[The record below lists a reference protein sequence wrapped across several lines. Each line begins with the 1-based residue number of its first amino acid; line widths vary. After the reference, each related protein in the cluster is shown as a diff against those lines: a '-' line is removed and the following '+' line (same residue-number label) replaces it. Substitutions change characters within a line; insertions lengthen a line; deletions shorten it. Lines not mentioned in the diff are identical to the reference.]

1 MSTWNDI
8 AGIVGKAAPV
18 IGGLLGGPA
27 GAAVGGLISSALGAE
42 NSPDAVSAALA
53 GNPDALVKVQELQTN
68 AKVQL
73 QQLAVTAEQNRLS
86 AANVQYA
93 AEAADRDSAR
103 KLAGQ
108 QPHDWMRPLLSL
120 AIIVATIAI
129 VMMVMLGAADGTLRD
144 PVISATAGGLV
155 MYFIR
160 ESSQVLGFWFGM
172 TREASVQTQAITTFA
187 TSPGTVTLGQTGT
200 ASAASRPAPP
210 ATAAQPP
217 QTFVGN

>member
-1 MSTWNDI
+1 MSTWSDI

-27 GAAVGGLISSALGAE
+27 GAAVGGLISSALGTE

-53 GNPDALVKVQELQTN
+53 GNPDAIVKVQELQTN

-86 AANVQYA
+86 AATAQYA

-108 QPHDWMRPLLSL
+108 QPRDWMRPLLSL
-120 AIIVATIAI
+120 LIIAATIGI
-129 VMMVMLGAADGTLRD
+129 VFLVLLGVADGTLKD
-144 PVISATAGGLV
+144 PVIAATAGGLV

-172 TREASVQTQAITTFA
+172 TREASVQNQAITAFA
-187 TSPGTVTLGQTGT
+187 TSPGTVTLEQAGT
-200 ASAASRPAPP
+200 AFSTLKPSPTTTSA
-210 ATAAQPP
+210 QQP
-217 QTFVGN
+217 QTFLGN